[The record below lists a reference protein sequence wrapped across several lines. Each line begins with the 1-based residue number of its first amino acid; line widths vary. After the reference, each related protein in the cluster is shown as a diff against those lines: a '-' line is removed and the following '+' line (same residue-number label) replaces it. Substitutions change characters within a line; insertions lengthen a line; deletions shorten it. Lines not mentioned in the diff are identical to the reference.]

1 MKEKTKDETS
11 STEDLENLEKMRKIS
26 RQSEFITNFIAI
38 TGILVFVVSMNLLKN
53 YFSINT
59 TDSLPE
65 HLFYKESRVRD
76 ITLQHNDYVR
86 LCPLY
91 SKVADFYRIFDYK
104 KDTGNCDNGQLAFL
118 KKIAAVPGD
127 NVIVDKN
134 GISVNGKL
142 IKNTKALSSKARHFE
157 FKGKV
162 PKDSYLVYTD
172 NKEGYDSR
180 YFGFILKDEITHKI
194 RPVF

>member
-1 MKEKTKDETS
+1 MEEKTKDETS

-26 RQSEFITNFIAI
+26 RQSEFITNFIAV
-38 TGILVFVVSMNLLKN
+38 TGILVFVISMNLLKN
-53 YFSINT
+53 YFSINN

-65 HLFYKESRVRD
+65 HLFYKESRARD
-76 ITLQHNDYVR
+76 IALQHNDYVR

-172 NKEGYDSR
+172 HKEGYDSR

>member
-1 MKEKTKDETS
+1 MEEKTKDKTS
-11 STEDLENLEKMRKIS
+11 STEDLEKLEKMRKIS
-26 RQSEFITNFIAI
+26 HQSELITNFIAI
-38 TGILVFVVSMNLLKN
+38 TGILVLVVSMNLLKN

-127 NVIVDKN
+127 DVIVDDK

-142 IKNTKALSSKARHFE
+142 INNTKALSSKAGHFE

-172 NKEGYDSR
+172 HKEGYDSR

>member
-104 KDTGNCDNGQLAFL
+104 KDTGNCDNGLLAFL

-172 NKEGYDSR
+172 HKEGYDSR

>member
-11 STEDLENLEKMRKIS
+11 STEDLEHLEKMRKIS

-59 TDSLPE
+59 TDSLSE

-172 NKEGYDSR
+172 HKEGYDSR

>member
-1 MKEKTKDETS
+1 MEEKTKDETS

-26 RQSEFITNFIAI
+26 RQSKFITNFIAV
-38 TGILVFVVSMNLLKN
+38 TGILVFVISMNLLKN
-53 YFSINT
+53 YFSINN

-65 HLFYKESRVRD
+65 HLFYKESRARD
-76 ITLQHNDYVR
+76 IALQHNDYVR

-172 NKEGYDSR
+172 HKEGYDSR

>member
-1 MKEKTKDETS
+1 MEEKTKDETS

-26 RQSEFITNFIAI
+26 RQSEFITNFIAV
-38 TGILVFVVSMNLLKN
+38 TGILVFVISMNLLKN
-53 YFSINT
+53 YFSINN

-65 HLFYKESRVRD
+65 HLFYKESRARD
-76 ITLQHNDYVR
+76 IALQHNDYVR
-86 LCPLY
+86 LCPMY

-172 NKEGYDSR
+172 HKEGYDSR

>member
-91 SKVADFYRIFDYK
+91 SKVAYFYRIFDYK

-172 NKEGYDSR
+172 HKEGYDSR

>member
-118 KKIAAVPGD
+118 KKIAALPGD

-142 IKNTKALSSKARHFE
+142 IKNTKELSSKARHFE

-172 NKEGYDSR
+172 HKEGYDSR

>member
-11 STEDLENLEKMRKIS
+11 STEDLENLEKIRKIS

-38 TGILVFVVSMNLLKN
+38 TGILVFVVSINLLKI

-118 KKIAAVPGD
+118 KKIAAVPSD

-172 NKEGYDSR
+172 HKEGYDSR

>member
-104 KDTGNCDNGQLAFL
+104 KDIGNCDNGQLAFL

-172 NKEGYDSR
+172 HKEGYDSR

>member
-11 STEDLENLEKMRKIS
+11 STENLEHLEKMRKIS

-38 TGILVFVVSMNLLKN
+38 TGILVFVVTMNLLKN

-91 SKVADFYRIFDYK
+91 SKVADFYKIFDYK

-172 NKEGYDSR
+172 HKEGYDSR

>member
-11 STEDLENLEKMRKIS
+11 STEDLEHLEKMRKIS

-104 KDTGNCDNGQLAFL
+104 KDKGNCDNGQLAFL

-172 NKEGYDSR
+172 HKEGYDSR

>member
-118 KKIAAVPGD
+118 KKIAALPGD

-172 NKEGYDSR
+172 HKEGYDSR

>member
-142 IKNTKALSSKARHFE
+142 IINTKALSSKARHFE

-172 NKEGYDSR
+172 HKEGYDSR

>member
-1 MKEKTKDETS
+1 MEEKTKDETS
-11 STEDLENLEKMRKIS
+11 STEDLENLEKIRKIS

-38 TGILVFVVSMNLLKN
+38 TGILVLVVSMNLLKN

-91 SKVADFYRIFDYK
+91 SKVADFYRIFDFK

-127 NVIVDKN
+127 DVIVDDK

-142 IKNTKALSSKARHFE
+142 INNTKALSSKARHFE

-172 NKEGYDSR
+172 HKEGYDSR

>member
-91 SKVADFYRIFDYK
+91 SKVADFYRILITK
-104 KDTGNCDNGQLAFL
+104 KTQAT
-118 KKIAAVPGD
+118 VTM
-127 NVIVDKN
+127 V
-134 GISVNGKL
+134 S
-142 IKNTKALSSKARHFE
+142 
-157 FKGKV
+157 
-162 PKDSYLVYTD
+162 
-172 NKEGYDSR
+172 
-180 YFGFILKDEITHKI
+180 
-194 RPVF
+194 

>member
-1 MKEKTKDETS
+1 MKEKTKDETF
-11 STEDLENLEKMRKIS
+11 STEDLENFEKIRKIS

-38 TGILVFVVSMNLLKN
+38 TGILVFVVSMNLLKI

-172 NKEGYDSR
+172 HKEGYDSR

>member
-1 MKEKTKDETS
+1 MEEKTK
-11 STEDLENLEKMRKIS
+11 NC
-26 RQSEFITNFIAI
+26 IAI
-38 TGILVFVVSMNLLKN
+38 TGILVFVVSMNLLNN

-59 TDSLPE
+59 TDSLPD
-65 HLFYKESRVRD
+65 HLFYKESRARD

-86 LCPLY
+86 ICPLY

-127 NVIVDKN
+127 DVIVDDK

-142 IKNTKALSSKARHFE
+142 INNTKALSSKARHFE

-172 NKEGYDSR
+172 HKEGYDSR

-194 RPVF
+194 RPVFLIKKGK

>member
-1 MKEKTKDETS
+1 MKEKSKDETS

-26 RQSEFITNFIAI
+26 RQSEFITNFIAV
-38 TGILVFVVSMNLLKN
+38 TGILVFVVTMNLLKN

-91 SKVADFYRIFDYK
+91 SKVADFYKIFDYK

-172 NKEGYDSR
+172 HKEGYDSR